1 MIELI
6 EANWLLILLA
16 VLAGFLP
23 ALAAYRT
30 DVSRVLSGNP

>member
-16 VLAGFLP
+16 VLVGV
-23 ALAAYRT
+23 ALAVTSRMRRT
-30 DVSRVLSGNP
+30 L